1 MSTLLSLSS
10 LTGFALE
17 LKGEGILRHSFIHLP
32 HMSGNIPVLKNL
44 GYIIGSTGAEISLY
58 NKNSH
63 EYTLGIDGY
72 YLLYT
77 FNPKEHESFTTV
89 EFSEAD
95 TLQEHKSKLAMR
107 VVKSISTLVLPTEP
121 TSPKHVYIHTTNN
134 SIYDVI
140 PAKVKLFQ

>member
-1 MSTLLSLSS
+1 MSTVLSLSS

-17 LKGEGILRHSFIHLP
+17 LKGEGILRHSFVQLP
-32 HMSGNIPVLKNL
+32 HMSGNITVLKNL
-44 GYIIGSTGAEISLY
+44 SYIVQAGAEISLY

-77 FNPKEHESFTTV
+77 FNPLQHESLSTV

-95 TLQEHKSKLAMR
+95 TLQEHKSKLALR
-107 VVKSISTLVLPTEP
+107 VVKSISTLVLPSDP
-121 TSPKHVYIHTTNN
+121 TMPKHVYIHTTNN
-134 SIYDVI
+134 SIYECI
-140 PAKVKLFQ
+140 PAKVKLL